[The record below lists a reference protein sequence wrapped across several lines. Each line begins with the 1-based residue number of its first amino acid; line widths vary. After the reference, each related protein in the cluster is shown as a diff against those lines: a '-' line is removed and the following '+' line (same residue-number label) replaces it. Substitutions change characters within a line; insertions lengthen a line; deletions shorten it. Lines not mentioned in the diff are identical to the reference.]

1 MRGIKDNDTKTFNIL
16 FDVGHDD
23 ASVLSRLFH
32 NLWKTSCGIW
42 EMSQKCKTILERTH
56 QEKVSEAKALNSSR
70 LYVLLNQ
77 QISKGSR

>member
-32 NLWKTSCGIW
+32 NL
-42 EMSQKCKTILERTH
+42 
-56 QEKVSEAKALNSSR
+56 
-70 LYVLLNQ
+70 
-77 QISKGSR
+77 